1 MSSTKTIL
9 QGSFVILIMAA
20 MFLILAG
27 NKTAKQLICKGSNQL
42 ESIRNYENAIGKLRD
57 SLELFTIN
65 EHLENL
71 QLSTPE
77 NAKINL
83 ADIIKSPT
91 LIYRFNEYSCMPC
104 VQNDLEIIKQLAD
117 SIGIS
122 QVLIIT
128 RLRNSNVLKVYLNN
142 YKIIVDSYNT
152 PSELNLP
159 IEMHALNESPFF
171 LVINKNLKVEFAY
184 TSTPGHSINSLF
196 FKRIINYFKN

>member
-1 MSSTKTIL
+1 M
-9 QGSFVILIMAA
+9 
-20 MFLILAG
+20 
-27 NKTAKQLICKGSNQL
+27 
-42 ESIRNYENAIGKLRD
+42 
-57 SLELFTIN
+57 N

-171 LVINKNLKVEFAY
+171 LVINKKLKVEFAY